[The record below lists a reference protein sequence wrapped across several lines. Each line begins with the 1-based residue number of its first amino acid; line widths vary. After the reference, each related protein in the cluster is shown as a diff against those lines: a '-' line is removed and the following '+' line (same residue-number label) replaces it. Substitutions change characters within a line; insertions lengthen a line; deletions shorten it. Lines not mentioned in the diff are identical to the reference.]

1 MKTRTIFSFAVML
14 MAFGLISSVQAADE
28 PKSRIV
34 EEGGQGPFKAIMK
47 EEPTLA
53 EHTVFVPQDL
63 SKFNEQKSAACARLG
78 QRCLHQLALGAL

>member
-63 SKFNEQKSAACARLG
+63 SKFNEQNPLPVLVWGNGACTNSPW
-78 QRCLHQLALGAL
+78 

>member
-1 MKTRTIFSFAVML
+1 MKTTRIFSFAVVL
-14 MAFGLISSVQAADE
+14 TALAFVSTSVYAADE

-34 EEGGQGPFKAIMK
+34 EEGGQGPYKAIMK

-63 SKFNEQKSAACARLG
+63 SKFNEQNPLPV
-78 QRCLHQLALGAL
+78 LV